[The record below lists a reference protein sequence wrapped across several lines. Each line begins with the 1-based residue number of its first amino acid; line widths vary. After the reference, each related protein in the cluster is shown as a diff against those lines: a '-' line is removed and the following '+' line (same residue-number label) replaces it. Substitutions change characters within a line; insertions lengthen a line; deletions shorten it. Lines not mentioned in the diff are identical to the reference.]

1 MLVAHKIAQC
11 QGVTFIIHRKD
22 LQLKKVR
29 SLINMNEAGGGQ
41 AGVNHRHPL
50 RARMHCAGRGAT
62 SALSNGNGIF
72 M

>member
-1 MLVAHKIAQC
+1 MAHKIAQW
-11 QGVTFIIHRKD
+11 QRVTFIIHRKD

-50 RARMHCAGRGAT
+50 RVRMHCAGRGGAT
-62 SALSNGNGIF
+62 SALRARNGDF